1 MSAPEPST
9 ASGASQGIG
18 VNPTDWD
25 MHAAPQ
31 GEGQGDCTLSN
42 TRSCR
47 EEEAISVVLVNMKPL
62 VMPNTRM
69 DTMLPEYAHWYTLGP
84 ESASTVPTSHV
95 LMLL

>member
-1 MSAPEPST
+1 MR
-9 ASGASQGIG
+9 
-18 VNPTDWD
+18 
-25 MHAAPQ
+25 PQ

-42 TRSCR
+42 TWSCR

-62 VMPNTRM
+62 VMPNTSM
-69 DTMLPEYAHWYTLGP
+69 DTMLPGYTHWYTLGP